1 MSGSLP
7 ILFGLAWCRL
17 CLFIHQPWLI
27 PTSVARTRPL
37 RSLAGPESKIWRWEA
52 LVPQEG
58 ELGKDQAQATGQ
70 QQLQPGVLEQD
81 HSGGAASQCQHQHCE
96 DHHVEAAA
104 ATLQPSAADGLGQ
117 LGERV
122 GKRLVA

>member
-1 MSGSLP
+1 MVPVVLVHPPAVADSHQRREDPPAAVVGWARVED
-7 ILFGLAWCRL
+7 LA
-17 CLFIHQPWLI
+17 
-27 PTSVARTRPL
+27 V
-37 RSLAGPESKIWRWEA
+37 GG
-52 LVPQEG
+52 LVPKEG
-58 ELGKDQAQATGQ
+58 ELGKDQAQAAGQ

-81 HSGGAASQCQHQHCE
+81 HSGRAACQCQHQHCE